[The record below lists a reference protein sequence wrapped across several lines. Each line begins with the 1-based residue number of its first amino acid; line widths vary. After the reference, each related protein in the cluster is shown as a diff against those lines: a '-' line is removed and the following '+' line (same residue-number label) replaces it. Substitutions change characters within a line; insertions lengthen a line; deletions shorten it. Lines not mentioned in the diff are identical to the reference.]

1 MCNPPE
7 VRMQKWH
14 CAFYESRLRG
24 GREWSQYTK
33 TEDLVSYNYFAKYT
47 EQTEGNN
54 YFLVFEGTES
64 PEHVIVYH
72 QCKLQFQK

>member
-1 MCNPPE
+1 MKADWGEGENEANIPKQ
-7 VRMQKWH
+7 R
-14 CAFYESRLRG
+14 
-24 GREWSQYTK
+24 
-33 TEDLVSYNYFAKYT
+33 EDLVSYNYFAKYT

>member
-1 MCNPPE
+1 MKADWGEGENEANIPKQ
-7 VRMQKWH
+7 R
-14 CAFYESRLRG
+14 
-24 GREWSQYTK
+24 
-33 TEDLVSYNYFAKYT
+33 EDLVSYNYFAKYT
-47 EQTEGNN
+47 EQTEGSN